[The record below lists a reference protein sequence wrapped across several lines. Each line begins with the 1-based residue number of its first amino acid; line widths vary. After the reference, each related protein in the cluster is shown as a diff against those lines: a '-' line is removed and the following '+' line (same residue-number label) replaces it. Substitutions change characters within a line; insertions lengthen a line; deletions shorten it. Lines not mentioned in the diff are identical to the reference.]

1 MSKAADKVKAQLDKL
16 TESIDKFEQN
26 SDKAKQEYKDKSDAN
41 QHRPSNR

>member
-41 QHRPSNR
+41 QHQPGGR

>member
-26 SDKAKQEYKDKSDAN
+26 SDKAKPDTIFLSS
-41 QHRPSNR
+41 RG